1 MRADDLT
8 RQQAAAI
15 RNKLGPMLAYL
26 YRLKRRMDQKGFP
39 EDDPL
44 VIATQQATSAMC
56 ELHNEVM
63 CRSIDG
69 RGRNVTGEQ
78 PPEVDLMF
86 TRKSK
91 ARKHER

>member
-1 MRADDLT
+1 MV
-8 RQQAAAI
+8 
-15 RNKLGPMLAYL
+15 AYL
-26 YRLKRRMDQKGFP
+26 YRLKRRMDQMGFP

-69 RGRNVTGEQ
+69 QGRNVMGK
-78 PPEVDLMF
+78 PPSKVD
-86 TRKSK
+86 
-91 ARKHER
+91 